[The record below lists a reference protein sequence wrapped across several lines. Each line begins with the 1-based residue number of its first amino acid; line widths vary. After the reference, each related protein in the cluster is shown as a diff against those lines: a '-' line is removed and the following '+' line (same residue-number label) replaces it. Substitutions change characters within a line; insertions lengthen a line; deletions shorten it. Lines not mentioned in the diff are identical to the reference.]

1 MARERILVV
10 EDDRAI
16 LQGVEDALAFHG
28 FTTLHATDG
37 RSGLEL
43 ALSGDYDLL
52 LLDLVLP
59 RGDGLEILATLR
71 EVHPTVPVII
81 LTARGD
87 ESDRVRGL
95 RLGADDYVVK
105 PFSVREL
112 LARVEAVLRRSAD
125 RPQSVTELRFACGT
139 VDLDRLEV
147 RFDDGDRAT
156 LSAREGELLRYLAG
170 RPDRVVG
177 RHELLE
183 RVWKVNP
190 RQVETKTV
198 DVHVG
203 RLRDKLRDDDPE
215 RPLIRTVRGRG
226 YAWEG
231 GEP

>member
-1 MARERILVV
+1 VARETILVV

-28 FTTLHATDG
+28 FATLHATDG
-37 RSGLEL
+37 RAGLAL

-59 RGDGLEILATLR
+59 RGDGLDILARLR

-87 ESDRVRGL
+87 EGDRVRGL
-95 RLGADDYVVK
+95 ELGADDYVVK

-125 RPQSVTELRFACGT
+125 RPQGVTEIRLPGAV

-147 RFDDGDRAT
+147 RFDDGTAAT

-170 RPDRVVG
+170 RPGRVVG
-177 RHELLE
+177 RDELLE

-203 RLRDKLRDDDPE
+203 RLRDKLRDADPG

-226 YAWEG
+226 YAWDG
-231 GEP
+231 GGP